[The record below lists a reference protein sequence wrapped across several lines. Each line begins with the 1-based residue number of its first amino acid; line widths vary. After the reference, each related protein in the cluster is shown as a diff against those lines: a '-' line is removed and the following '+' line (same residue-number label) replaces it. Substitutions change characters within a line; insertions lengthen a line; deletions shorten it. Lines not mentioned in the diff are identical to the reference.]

1 MSRVTTVLSAL
12 LVLLALLLPGD
23 PQGLDPAGF
32 LRIPVEALLGVALL
46 LVLPARAGRVVA
58 ALGGVLLGL
67 LTILKIVDLG
77 FGTVLSRPFDP
88 LVDWSL
94 IGSGVEFLNG
104 AMGRAGAITAVIG
117 AVVLAAAI
125 AVLMT
130 LAVLRLA
137 GVVRRHR
144 AGAARTAA
152 ALGVVWLVCALL
164 GAQLVPGVPVA
175 AANTAQLAYAHAVG
189 ARTSLRDRDEF
200 ARQLVADPY
209 RDTPGDRL
217 LTALRG
223 KDVVLAVVE
232 SYGRSAVEGPE
243 FAPAV
248 APLLDEG
255 TRRLDAA
262 GFASR
267 SAFLTSSTSGGGS
280 WLAHATLLSGLWI
293 DNQQRYKDL
302 EASGRLTLSTA
313 FRRAGWR
320 TVGVMPGVTSPWPEA
335 GFYQYNRIYDAG
347 HLGYRGPNFSWATMP
362 DQYTLSTFQ
371 HLERS
376 NPGHPPVMAEIPLVS
391 SHAPWSPLPRLV
403 AWHDVGDGQVFNSM
417 TAPGA
422 APDAI
427 LTRDPARVRADYR
440 ASIEYSLNSLISY
453 VQTYGDDRLVLVFL
467 GDHQPS
473 PIVTGEGAG
482 RDVPITIVTRDRALL
497 DRISGWGWQAGLRP
511 HPDAPVWR
519 MDAFRDRFLTAFGP
533 PP

>member
-1 MSRVTTVLSAL
+1 MRRATTVLAGL
-12 LVLLALLLPGD
+12 LVLFALLLPSETN
-23 PQGLDPAGF
+23 GLDPAAF
-32 LRIPVEALLGVALL
+32 LRIPVEALLGVALV
-46 LVLPARAGRVVA
+46 LVLPVRAGRVVA
-58 ALGGVLLGL
+58 ALGGLLLGL

-77 FGTVLSRPFDP
+77 FATVLSRPFDP
-88 LVDWSL
+88 VVDWSL
-94 IGSGVEFLNG
+94 IGSGVEFLS
-104 AMGRAGAITAVIG
+104 ASMGRTGAIAAVVGAGLLAGA
-117 AVVLAAAI
+117 VL
-125 AVLMT
+125 LLLT
-130 LAVLRLA
+130 LAVLRLSR
-137 GVVRRHR
+137 VVVRHR
-144 AGAARTAA
+144 AAAARTAA
-152 ALGVVWLVCALL
+152 ALGVVWLTCAVL
-164 GAQLVPGVPVA
+164 GAQLVPGLPVA
-175 AANTAQLAYAHAVG
+175 AANTAGAAYTHAVG
-189 ARTSLRDRDEF
+189 VRTSLHDRDEF

-209 RDTPGDRL
+209 RDIPADRL

-223 KDVVLAVVE
+223 KDVVLAVLE

-293 DNQQRYKDL
+293 DNQQRYRDL
-302 EASGRLTLSTA
+302 EASDRGTLSSA

-347 HLGYRGPNFSWATMP
+347 QLGYRGPKFSWATMP
-362 DQYTLSTFQ
+362 DQYTLNTFQ
-371 HLERS
+371 QLERS
-376 NPGHPPVMAEIPLVS
+376 APGRPPVMAEIPLVS

-417 TAPGA
+417 NAPGA
-422 APDAI
+422 EPNAI

-453 VQTYGDDRLVLVFL
+453 VETYGDDRLVLVFL

-497 DRISGWGWQAGLRP
+497 DRISGWHWQAGLRP

-519 MDAFRDRFLTAFGP
+519 MDAFRDHFLTAFGP
-533 PP
+533 P